1 MEKIRNLRGKKL
13 TSNWREGYDN
23 LIRLKSSFFVADK
36 TSYLPSRLHI
46 VLCLN
51 RFKSLI
57 KHLNYVITTESFVNE
72 GSKFFVKKCEV
83 PSTLTVYF
91 VHMSFFSITYS
102 QAFLCCL
109 NTKYKDS
116 VECHVYACW
125 NEYHTTYVI
134 FHPVLFNWHCGKGF
148 YLHIKF
154 VKKESVKY
162 G

>member
-36 TSYLPSRLHI
+36 TSYLSSRLHI

-72 GSKFFVKKCEV
+72 GSKFFVKKMWGTQYINGIFCSHV
-83 PSTLTVYF
+83 FLFHNIFPSIF
-91 VHMSFFSITYS
+91 V
-102 QAFLCCL
+102 LP
-109 NTKYKDS
+109 KYKIQRFCRMS
-116 VECHVYACW
+116 CVCMLKWISHHLRNISSCAV
-125 NEYHTTYVI
+125 
-134 FHPVLFNWHCGKGF
+134 
-148 YLHIKF
+148 
-154 VKKESVKY
+154 
-162 G
+162 